1 MAKSKKN
8 YYPQENAIHLKVE
21 KNFGRIVKEILSDHD
36 AGKAKKE
43 MLYAGL
49 WLGTTPKIKRV
60 RAAMI
65 KSIRENP
72 IPWAK
77 ESARVQLP
85 AVVIDLIVQS
95 LQDLG
100 FTRRKIEETMR
111 RVAWVKS
118 VEPVGNEDTRYEGT
132 TGDYRIAILGYGE
145 SKMKMSYTALIY
157 EDYLG
162 FYLDTSEINM
172 EFRNIKE
179 AQIWLGKFN
188 HEDYLGQRKYIK

>member
-21 KNFGRIVKEILSDHD
+21 KNFGKIVKELLSEHD
-36 AGKAKKE
+36 AGKVKKE

-85 AVVIDLIVQS
+85 DVAIDLIVQS
-95 LQDLG
+95 LKDLG
-100 FTRRKIEETMR
+100 ITRKKIEEIMR

-118 VEPVGNEDTRYEGT
+118 VEPVGDEDTRYEGT
-132 TGDYRIAILGYGE
+132 TGDYRIVILGYGE
-145 SKMKMSYTALIY
+145 NRRKMSYTALIY
-157 EDYLG
+157 EDYLD
-162 FYLDTSEINM
+162 FYLDTSQIQVKFN
-172 EFRNIKE
+172 NIKE
-179 AQIWLGKFN
+179 AKDWLGQFN
-188 HEDYLGQRKYIK
+188 HEDYLR